1 MGNRSFRPGY
11 LDPGFR
17 RAPPYLKRACFS
29 LWLIERGANSTFL
42 ILCLVNILV
51 IIIRLVS
58 PTICKNYES
67 FLGLSPAIRSIK
79 NIKSKLNWVFLIGPI
94 DQLICFILGSKR
106 KASFENV
113 SCVEKA
119 RYCFVDREL
128 KLTLRCVQ
136 CLSYSHVF
144 DLRKS

>member
-1 MGNRSFRPGY
+1 M
-11 LDPGFR
+11 
-17 RAPPYLKRACFS
+17 
-29 LWLIERGANSTFL
+29 
-42 ILCLVNILV
+42 ILSLVNVLV

-58 PTICKNYES
+58 LTICKNYES

-79 NIKSKLNWVFLIGPI
+79 NSKSKLNWVFLIGPI
-94 DQLICFILGSKR
+94 DQLICFIPGSTR

-113 SCVEKA
+113 SCIEKA

-128 KLTLRCVQ
+128 KRTLRCVQ
-136 CLSYSHVF
+136 YLSYSHVF